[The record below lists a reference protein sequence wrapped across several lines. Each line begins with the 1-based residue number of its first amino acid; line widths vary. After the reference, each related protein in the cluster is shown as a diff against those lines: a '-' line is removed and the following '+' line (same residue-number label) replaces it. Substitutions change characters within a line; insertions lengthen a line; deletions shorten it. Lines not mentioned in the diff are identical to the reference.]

1 MNMSEGISPKCPL
14 CAETETNDHLFS
26 CLGRSEWRTKL
37 YQDLF
42 SLLTKQHTAPLLKKV
57 IIQGLRWQ
65 YEQHEPEFDL
75 EIEHQTRIGWT
86 HLVRGWIDKGWQT
99 YQANYLRMH
108 FTDDKKVQDTG
119 KDWSLRIIEFMW
131 QQGHKVW
138 TDRCDKVHKKVKRA
152 ETVQQRNIA
161 EAKTTALYKKA
172 EDVGYYDRHKIF
184 ARTLKEKLQ
193 ESARAL
199 QRWVV
204 LATPAIKQAAREHL
218 NRMKRNTQDIRE
230 FLKGKS
236 QKVTKATR
244 LGTKHKITK
253 ASRLGRKQ
261 KLATSQSSTTNNNN
275 APT

>member
-1 MNMSEGISPKCPL
+1 MQIRDAEQDIKPLVVDYHHVKSHQDNKDDYDDLEDDAKLNTQCDILCNEQLERMEKENRLPRFNTFPACPVYLEIHNGMVNANEQKLLRESIGREELTQYYREKYKWSQATYNQINWEEFGRARRRNETTKRYITELCCRWLPTNYRMNMSEGISPKCPL

-108 FTDDKKVQDTG
+108 FPDDKKVQDTG
-119 KDWSLRIIEFMW
+119 KD
-131 QQGHKVW
+131 
-138 TDRCDKVHKKVKRA
+138 
-152 ETVQQRNIA
+152 
-161 EAKTTALYKKA
+161 
-172 EDVGYYDRHKIF
+172 
-184 ARTLKEKLQ
+184 
-193 ESARAL
+193 
-199 QRWVV
+199 
-204 LATPAIKQAAREHL
+204 
-218 NRMKRNTQDIRE
+218 
-230 FLKGKS
+230 
-236 QKVTKATR
+236 
-244 LGTKHKITK
+244 
-253 ASRLGRKQ
+253 
-261 KLATSQSSTTNNNN
+261 
-275 APT
+275 